1 MMKAK
6 LLLKTVAYAIACSA
20 VLSACGSDSDDSS
33 NDFGSV
39 SNVNP
44 KSVFT
49 GKLPAQ
55 VDGYQ
60 VNYDAQGRMT
70 SLVKHGETVTFT
82 YNDGTRASQ
91 TDWDVMMKNGH
102 EVFYI
107 RLNKMG
113 FAKDVLETDSE
124 ENESETWKYEY
135 NAQGQ
140 LTYMYRSEGKATTR
154 IEYSNGDITKVRE
167 EEPEEKPQE
176 SIIFYTN
183 ATYKTVVENK
193 GCIMLFDDMF
203 QIDMDEMEPAY
214 YAGLLGRATKHLPVS
229 YKDDEGTWNFVWK
242 FDDNGYPTYFQDGD
256 SYSWEATYFSWK

>member
-49 GKLPAQ
+49 GKLPAKA
-55 VDGYQ
+55 DGYQ
-60 VNYDAQGRMT
+60 VNYDAQGRVT
-70 SLVKHGETVTFT
+70 SLVKSDEKVTFT

-91 TDWDVMMKNGH
+91 TDWDVMMKNENEN

-113 FAKDVLETDSE
+113 FAKDVLEIDDE
-124 ENESETWKYEY
+124 EDESDTWKFEY

-140 LTYMYRSEGKATTR
+140 LTYMYRSEGEATTR

-167 EEPEEKPQE
+167 EEPEEEPME
-176 SIIFYTN
+176 CIIFYTN
-183 ATYKTVVENK
+183 ATYKTAVENK

-203 QIDMDEMEPAY
+203 QIDMDEMGPAY

-229 YKDDEGTWNFVWK
+229 CKDDEGTWNFGWK
-242 FDDNGYPTYFQDGD
+242 FDDNGYPTWFTG
-256 SYSWEATYFSWK
+256 YSWEGTSFSWN

>member
-6 LLLKTVAYAIACSA
+6 LLLRTVAYAIACSA

-33 NDFGSV
+33 NDFGGV
-39 SNVNP
+39 ANVNL
-44 KSVFT
+44 KNVFT
-49 GKLPAQ
+49 GKLPAS
-55 VDGYQ
+55 VGGYTIT
-60 VNYDAQGRMT
+60 YDAQGRVT
-70 SLVKHGETVTFT
+70 TLENYGGTVTFT

-91 TDWDVMMKNGH
+91 TDWDVMMKDDD

-113 FAKDVLETDSE
+113 FAKEVLETYDGRK
-124 ENESETWKYEY
+124 ESDTWKFEY

-140 LTYMYRSEGKATTR
+140 LTYMYRSEEKATTR

-167 EEPEEKPQE
+167 DEEEEESLE

-183 ATYKTVVENK
+183 ATYKTAVENK

-214 YAGLLGRATKHLPVS
+214 YAGLLGRATKHLPVGC
-229 YKDDEGTWNFVWK
+229 KDDEDTWNFGWK
-242 FDDNGYPTYFQDGD
+242 FDDNGYPTYFTDDD
-256 SYSWEATYFSWK
+256 SKSYYGTYFTWK